1 MDADRYIRS
10 QHHTTIRMIP
20 LLIAL
25 GLLVLLAFYA
35 IAIYNKLV
43 KLKNLV
49 AEAWSGI
56 DVQLKKRY
64 DLIPNLVETVKGY
77 AAHEKETLENVTKA
91 RTAAQQATT
100 VEGQQVAEK
109 NLSGA
114 LMNLIAVAERYPDL
128 KANTN
133 FLELQNMLA
142 VVEGDIEKARR
153 YYNGNVR
160 EQNTLIESFPS
171 NIIAN
176 LFGFAKSV
184 FFELDNPAEKQNPQ
198 VKFS

>member
-1 MDADRYIRS
+1 M
-10 QHHTTIRMIP
+10 
-20 LLIAL
+20 IAL
-25 GLLVLLAFYA
+25 AVILAVLALVALYA

-77 AAHEKETLENVTKA
+77 AAHEKETFESVTRA
-91 RTAAQQATT
+91 RAAAQQATT
-100 VEGQQVAEK
+100 VEGQQAAEK

-114 LMNLIAVAERYPDL
+114 LMSLIAVAERYPEL

-133 FLELQNMLA
+133 FLELQQMLA
-142 VVEGDIEKARR
+142 VVEGDIEKSRR

-176 LFGFAKSV
+176 AFGFIKSA
-184 FFELDNPAEKQNPQ
+184 FFELDNPAHKENPT
-198 VKFS
+198 VKFA